1 MKKLIAAI
9 LALVMV
15 MSLSVTAF
23 AAETVGQTGS
33 QTVGQNGSQNISVT
47 AKYSDTVTT
56 PDVYSVDITWDSMTF
71 TYSEAGTRDWNPA
84 THTYTENI
92 TAGWDKERAE
102 VTVTNHSNVDV
113 DVTFNYVPDNTH
125 GVTTSLSN
133 TEAAVT
139 LNAGVE
145 GDLSHADSVT
155 AALTISGTPND
166 TVNAAGVVVGTI
178 TVHIA

>member
-1 MKKLIAAI
+1 MKKIIATI

-23 AAETVGQTGS
+23 AAETVGQ
-33 QTVGQNGSQNISVT
+33 NGSQDIDVT

-71 TYSEAGTRDWNPA
+71 TYSEAGTLDWDPA

-92 TAGWDKERAE
+92 TASWDKESAD
-102 VTVTNHSNVDV
+102 VTVTNHSNVAV
-113 DVTFNYVPDNTH
+113 DVTFNYVPVNTY

-133 TEAAVT
+133 TDAAVT
-139 LNAGVE
+139 LDAGVE
-145 GDLSHADSVT
+145 GGLSSADSVT
-155 AALTISGTPND
+155 ATLTISGTPND
-166 TVNAAGVVVGTI
+166 TVTADGVVVGTI
-178 TVHIA
+178 TVKIA